1 LSARAWLGNIRQA
14 KWQNIF
20 TQLEQTP
27 TPEREMRLSHLVMSS
42 LIAIAPCIANASVV
56 DFENVAAYAS
66 GNFSSGGF
74 DFSLNGLASAVV
86 KQQYCGPS
94 CPLNG
99 SNYALAPYGDYN
111 GTPSSLSM
119 TKTGGGTFSFY
130 GFDGSASFNFN
141 QWGSGSAHYIPNQI
155 DVVGVQSNGNHIAQS
170 FLINK
175 NSNAADTLSFTSY
188 TANNSF
194 NDLVSLS
201 FSSSGSSQAL
211 YNGFSVDNIQ
221 VAPVP
226 EPETYAL
233 MGLGLLG
240 LLATRRRK
248 VK

>member
-1 LSARAWLGNIRQA
+1 
-14 KWQNIF
+14 
-20 TQLEQTP
+20 
-27 TPEREMRLSHLVMSS
+27 MRLSHLVMSS

-56 DFENVAAYAS
+56 NFEDVATYTT

-74 DFSLNGLASAVV
+74 NFSLSGLASNIVQ
-86 KQQYCGPS
+86 QQYCGPA
-94 CPLNG
+94 CPVNG

-111 GTPSSLSM
+111 GTPSSLTM
-119 TKTGGGTFSFY
+119 AKTGGGTFSFY

-141 QWGSGSAHYIPNQI
+141 QSGGAHYIPNQI
-155 DVVGVQSNGNHIAQS
+155 SVVGVQSNGNQLTQS

-175 NSNAADTLSFTSY
+175 NSNAAGTLSFTSY

-201 FSSSGSSQAL
+201 FSSSGSSYAM

-233 MGLGLLG
+233 MGMGLLG
-240 LLATRRRK
+240 LLAARRRK
-248 VK
+248 TK